1 MHNKKDKLTRTRLS
15 PGMTLIYVVLIIH
28 CFFNIG
34 SFLLLFSG
42 SLKGTAEIFSSSI
55 WQLPEKA
62 LWKNYMDAWNIGNIG
77 KYTFNSVYV
86 TGMTVGITVILAS
99 MASYILGRV
108 PFRGH
113 ESILTFIMAGMMI
126 PPFVIA
132 IPLFNI
138 LRGMNLL
145 NNLNGL
151 IIVYIAKQLPFS
163 VFILTSFY
171 KGLPKDLEEAAIIDG
186 ASPLLI
192 FWKIMM
198 PLTKSA
204 MISVSINNLLNVW
217 NEFLLALIFTSDK
230 NFYTLPIGLF
240 HLSQAA
246 EYSSSW
252 TILFAGMII
261 SVLPVL
267 LIFAVFQKQ
276 FAEGVSQGAVK
287 G

>member
-1 MHNKKDKLTRTRLS
+1 MNRRLNRPKLS
-15 PGMTLIYVVLIIH
+15 KGMLLIYVVLITH
-28 CFFNIG
+28 AVFNIG

-42 SLKGTAEIFSSSI
+42 SLKGKSEIFTSSI
-55 WQLPEKA
+55 WALPAEA
-62 LWKNYMDAWNIGNIG
+62 IWQNYADAWKIGNIG
-77 KYTFNSVYV
+77 RYTFNSVYV
-86 TGMTVGITVILAS
+86 TGMTVAITIVLAS
-99 MASYILGRV
+99 MAAYILGRV
-108 PFRGH
+108 KFKG
-113 ESILTFIMAGMMI
+113 SDAILTFIMAGMMI

-132 IPLFNI
+132 IPLFDI
-138 LRGMNLL
+138 LRTLNLL

-151 IIVYIAKQLPFS
+151 VIVYVAKQLPFTT
-163 VFILTSFY
+163 FMLTSFY
-171 KGLPKDLEEAAIIDG
+171 KGLPNDLEEAAIIDG
-186 ASPLLI
+186 ASPLTT
-192 FWKIMM
+192 FAKIMM

-204 MISVSINNLLNVW
+204 MLSISINNMLNVW

-230 NFYTLPIGLF
+230 NVYTLPIGLF

-261 SVLPVL
+261 SVVPVL
-267 LIFAVFQKQ
+267 IIFAVFQKQ